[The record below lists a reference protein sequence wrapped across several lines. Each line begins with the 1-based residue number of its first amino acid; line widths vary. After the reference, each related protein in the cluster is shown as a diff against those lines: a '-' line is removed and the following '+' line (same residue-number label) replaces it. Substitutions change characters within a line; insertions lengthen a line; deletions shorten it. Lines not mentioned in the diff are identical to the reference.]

1 MRGIARK
8 LYSFTNQFPASF
20 ARQPSCSW
28 CQAAL
33 AMSPA
38 SAGSLV
44 GGLGVMAVDPIAV
57 GL

>member
-1 MRGIARK
+1 MQGIAHK

-20 ARQPSCSW
+20 AWQPSCLW
-28 CQAAL
+28 CQAAS
-33 AMSPA
+33 AMIPA
-38 SAGSLV
+38 SAGLFV